1 MTYGKSNVTCPMT
14 SRDAKWSRLS
24 HIIINYNIMYLLS
37 IRGTM
42 VTTTVA
48 YNKALRTLLYV
59 LQPPCM
65 PNITQV
71 LKNEMS
77 RVCI

>member
-1 MTYGKSNVTCPMT
+1 MACGESNVTCPMT

-24 HIIINYNIMYLLS
+24 HIIINYYYVFVINSRNKCY
-37 IRGTM
+37 
-42 VTTTVA
+42 TTVA
-48 YNKALRTLLYV
+48 FNKALRTYSV
-59 LQPPCM
+59 LQPPC
-65 PNITQV
+65 NTTEI